1 MRRVL
6 PDGRRSMSCER
17 CVSGSGSSEGE
28 GEKGRT
34 SGAGCVESFWMDDD
48 PCTRPGVYVC
58 IDYFSHHAL
67 PLPLLRQKLAYT
79 DHRPRAL
86 SQSASRKPQA
96 VPLLPRLLLQAIPRL
111 SRAEDGGN
119 ALRERPRYDVDDW
132 RVEGGRAIA
141 RKRRVLARSEADA
154 WSEIKCAV
162 CARARHRRSGRSA
175 SLTSTSASSGSAF
188 RDASLY
194 VGSSLSFPPS
204 PAHRLSPCQS
214 SEAEA
219 RLPPWKLGVCS
230 ASPPRLRHRARS
242 SSA

>member
-1 MRRVL
+1 
-6 PDGRRSMSCER
+6 
-17 CVSGSGSSEGE
+17 
-28 GEKGRT
+28 
-34 SGAGCVESFWMDDD
+34 MDDD

-119 ALRERPRYDVDDW
+119 ALCERPRYDVDDW

-154 WSEIKCAV
+154 WSEIECAL
-162 CARARHRRSGRSA
+162 CARARHRRSGRCA

-188 RDASLY
+188 RDASLH
-194 VGSSLSFPPS
+194 VGSSLSSSQPRTPS
-204 PAHRLSPCQS
+204 
-214 SEAEA
+214 
-219 RLPPWKLGVCS
+219 LPLPVLRSRSASAPLEVGGAFS
-230 ASPPRLRHRARS
+230 LASPPAPPSEVVVRIAHSSLVLSLSHPGWVRAHLS
-242 SSA
+242 M